1 MQQWSTF
8 LDSAS
13 GLLTIAAALAELAVA
28 ALAWRSHRRDRR
40 R

>member
-1 MQQWSTF
+1 MQHWSAF

-13 GLLTIAAALAELAVA
+13 GLLTIAAALAELVVT
-28 ALAWRSHRRDRR
+28 ALVWRSHRRDRR